1 MEEEREY
8 AIRKN
13 KSQIKRDMDVL
24 RTLGKRMRVLS
35 TAQLETIPIGEQLRQ
50 ELIKGKNFK
59 KEALRRQLIF
69 IEKLMRTED
78 ADAVAEALDLLDKPH
93 LIEVESFHETEQW
106 RDRLLVGDNALLEEL
121 LARFD
126 NMDRQHIRQLLRNVA
141 KEKLYNKPPKS
152 FRLLFRYLKDSQ

>member
-1 MEEEREY
+1 MKEEHEY

-35 TAQLETIPIGEQLRQ
+35 IAQLETMPIGDQLRQ

-78 ADAVAEALDLLDKPH
+78 AEAVAEALDILDKPH
-93 LIEVESFHETEQW
+93 LIEVDNFHEIEQW
-106 RDRLLVGDNALLEEL
+106 RDRLIAGDNVLLEEL
-121 LARFD
+121 LIRFEGM
-126 NMDRQHIRQLLRNVA
+126 NRQHIRQLLRNAA
-141 KEKLYNKPPKS
+141 KEKCQNKPPKS
-152 FRLLFRYLKDSQ
+152 FRLLFQYLKDYQ